1 MSNLERSPAEVRR
14 GGRAETPSGPVL
26 DLVPGRKAPLGD
38 GTDVRRV
45 LPTLGRRMVGAWC
58 FFDHYGPDDVS
69 ASPGM
74 QVPPHPHTGLQT
86 VSWLLEG
93 TVHHR
98 DSLGHDVVVAPGSL
112 GLMTAGHGIAHSEQ
126 SPVPHPSLLH
136 GAQLWVALPDHARD
150 TAPAFEHHTDLP
162 TVAVDAA
169 RIRVVLGGFGG
180 VTSPGTV
187 HTPLVGLDVVLDGT
201 AVLPLEPD
209 FEYAAVAV
217 DAGVSVDGVD
227 LPVGSLLY
235 LGTGRGRLEVT
246 GAGRLMLLGGEPF
259 AEQIVMWWN
268 LLGRSH
274 DEIAGFRAQWQD
286 ADDRFGT
293 VPGWSGERTDAPP
306 LPGGRL
312 RPRGAAD

>member
-1 MSNLERSPAEVRR
+1 MRR
-14 GGRAETPSGPVL
+14 GGLTDTPTTPVREL
-26 DLVPGRKAPLGD
+26 ITGKKAPLGD

-58 FFDHYGPDDVS
+58 FFDHYGPDDLS
-69 ASPGM
+69 ASAGM

-86 VSWLLEG
+86 VSWLLDG

-98 DSLGHDVVVAPGSL
+98 DSLGHDVVISPGSL
-112 GLMTAGHGIAHSEQ
+112 GLMTAGHGISHSEQ
-126 SPVPHPSLLH
+126 SPVPHPALLH
-136 GAQLWVALPDHARD
+136 GTQLWVALPDGARD
-150 TAPAFEHHTDLP
+150 VAPAFEHHTALP
-162 TVAVDAA
+162 TLAVDDAD
-169 RIRVVLGGFGG
+169 IRVVLGTFGG
-180 VTSPGTV
+180 VTSPGTT
-187 HTPLVGLDVVLDGT
+187 HSPLVGLDVTVAGR

-227 LPVGSLLY
+227 LPIGSLLY
-235 LGTGRGRLEVT
+235 LGTGRHSLPVDGT
-246 GAGRLMLLGGEPF
+246 GRLMLLGGEPF

-274 DEIAGFRAQWQD
+274 DEIEQFRGQWQD
-286 ADDRFGT
+286 ADSRFGS
-293 VPGWSGERTDAPP
+293 VPGWHGERTPAPP

-312 RPRGAAD
+312 RPRGAAG